1 MWDTFFEQAS
11 RMRAAGEPFALATVV
26 ACQRPTA
33 AYPGAKALITADGTL
48 TGWVGGSCAQPT
60 VIQEALK
67 ALADGQARLL
77 RISPELQSST
87 VPQEGVYDF
96 VMTCASQG
104 ALEIFVEPFLPRPAL
119 IIIGETPVA
128 QTLARFGALVDFT
141 VCVCDPAATRERF
154 PDADTLYMDLEA
166 VRARVHPQSYV
177 VVATQG
183 AYDEEALA
191 AVIDTPA
198 CYIGLVASGKRAAT
212 ISQYLR
218 DKGVQAELLQRVKC
232 PAGLQLGAVT
242 PPEIA
247 CSIMGEILQLWRCN
261 KVVDGVR
268 AAVPPAAPRSDTTAV
283 RPDAAVVDP
292 VCGMTVQTAGARYT
306 SAYDGKTFMFCGIGC
321 KERFDREPER
331 YAVPSPQAEEAQAAG
346 VKARSRQA

>member
-1 MWDTFFEQAS
+1 MWDTFFEQAN
-11 RMRAAGEPFALATVV
+11 RMRAEGEPFALATVV

-67 ALADGQARLL
+67 ALADGRARLL
-77 RISPELQSST
+77 RISPALQPST
-87 VPQEGVYDF
+87 VLQEGVYDF

-104 ALEIFVEPFLPRPAL
+104 ALEIFVEPFLPRPEL
-119 IIIGETPVA
+119 VIIGETPVA
-128 QTLARFGALVDFT
+128 QALARFGALVDFT
-141 VCVCDPAATRERF
+141 VCVSDPAATRERF
-154 PDADTLYMDLEA
+154 PDATTLYADLQA
-166 VRARVHPQSYV
+166 VRTRVRPGSYV

-198 CYIGLVASGKRAAT
+198 CYIGLVASGKRAVT
-212 ISQYLR
+212 IFQYVR
-218 DKGVQAELLQRVKC
+218 GKGVQPELLQRVKC

-242 PPEIA
+242 PPEIGL
-247 CSIMGEILQLWRCN
+247 SIMGEILQLWRSN
-261 KVVDGVR
+261 KAVHGVPAAAPPADTR
-268 AAVPPAAPRSDTTAV
+268 SAMAAVM
-283 RPDAAVVDP
+283 PDAVVVDP
-292 VCGMTVQTAGARYT
+292 VCGMAVHVAGARYT
-306 SAYDGKTFMFCGIGC
+306 SAYDGRTFMFCGIGC

-331 YAVPSPQAEEAQAAG
+331 YAMPSPQAEEAQAAG
-346 VKARSRQA
+346 VTRSRQA

>member
-11 RMRAAGEPFALATVV
+11 RLRADGEPFALATVV

-33 AYPGAKALITADGTL
+33 AYPGARALIRADGTL

-77 RISPELQSST
+77 RISPELQHSA

-104 ALEIFVEPFLPRPAL
+104 ALEIFVEPFLPRPEL
-119 IIIGETPVA
+119 IVIGETPVA
-128 QTLARFGALVDFT
+128 QALARFGALVDFT
-141 VCVCDPAATRERF
+141 VCVSDPAATRERF
-154 PDADTLYMDLEA
+154 PDAETLYAHLEA
-166 VRARVHPQSYV
+166 VRARVSPRSYV

-191 AVIDTPA
+191 AVIDTSA
-198 CYIGLVASGKRAAT
+198 GYLGLVASGRRAAT
-212 ISQYLR
+212 ILQYLR
-218 DKGVQAELLQRVKC
+218 DRGVQPELLQRVKC
-232 PAGLQLGAVT
+232 PAGLQLGAIT

-247 CSIMGEILQLWRCN
+247 FSIMGEILQLRRSN
-261 KVVDGVR
+261 KDKAGD
-268 AAVPPAAPRSDTTAV
+268 AAHATVPAADV
-283 RPDAAVVDP
+283 RPDAVVVDP
-292 VCGMTVQTAGARYT
+292 VCGMTVQVAGARYT
-306 SAYDGKTFMFCGIGC
+306 SAYDGKTFIFCGAGC
-321 KERFDREPER
+321 KERFDREPGR
-331 YAVPSPQAEEAQAAG
+331 YG
-346 VKARSRQA
+346 VGSHVS

>member
-11 RMRAAGEPFALATVV
+11 RLRADGEPFALATVV

-33 AYPGAKALITADGTL
+33 AYPGARALIRADGTL

-77 RISPELQSST
+77 RISPELQPSA

-104 ALEIFVEPFLPRPAL
+104 ALEIFVEPFLPRPEL
-119 IIIGETPVA
+119 IVIGETPVA
-128 QTLARFGALVDFT
+128 QALARFGALVDFT
-141 VCVCDPAATRERF
+141 VCVSDPAATRERF
-154 PDADTLYMDLEA
+154 PDAETLYAHLEA
-166 VRARVHPQSYV
+166 VRARVSPRSYV

-191 AVIDTPA
+191 AVIDTSA
-198 CYIGLVASGKRAAT
+198 GYLGLVASGRRAAT
-212 ISQYLR
+212 ILQYLR
-218 DKGVQAELLQRVKC
+218 DRGVQSELLQRVKC

-247 CSIMGEILQLWRCN
+247 FSIMAEILQLRRSN
-261 KVVDGVR
+261 SGKAGDATR
-268 AAVPPAAPRSDTTAV
+268 TTAPTADVLSDT
-283 RPDAAVVDP
+283 AAVDP
-292 VCGMTVQTAGARYT
+292 VCGMTVAVAGARYT
-306 SAYDGKTFMFCGIGC
+306 SVHAGKTFSFCGVGC

-331 YAVPSPQAEEAQAAG
+331 YG
-346 VKARSRQA
+346 VGSHVS

>member
-1 MWDTFFEQAS
+1 
-11 RMRAAGEPFALATVV
+11 
-26 ACQRPTA
+26 
-33 AYPGAKALITADGTL
+33 
-48 TGWVGGSCAQPT
+48 

-77 RISPELQSST
+77 RISPELQPGT

-104 ALEIFVEPFLPRPAL
+104 ALEIFVEPFLPQPAL
-119 IIIGETPVA
+119 VIIGETPVA
-128 QTLARFGALVDFT
+128 QALARFGALVDFT
-141 VCVCDPAATRERF
+141 VSVSDPAATRERF
-154 PDADTLYMDLEA
+154 SDADTLYVNLET
-166 VRARVHPQSYV
+166 VRARVYPQSYV

-212 ISQYLR
+212 IFQYLR
-218 DKGVQAELLQRVKC
+218 DKGVQPGLLQRVKC

-247 CSIMGEILQLWRCN
+247 FSIMGEILQLRRSN
-261 KVVDGVR
+261 TAVHGVP
-268 AAVPPAAPRSDTTAV
+268 AAVPPADTRSEMTAV
-283 RPDAAVVDP
+283 MPDAAVVDS
-292 VCGMTVQTAGARYT
+292 VCGMTVHVAGARYT
-306 SAYDGKTFMFCGIGC
+306 SAYDGRTFMFCGIGC

-331 YAVPSPQAEEAQAAG
+331 YAVSSLQAEDAPAVS
-346 VKARSRQA
+346 VKNTE

>member
-11 RMRAAGEPFALATVV
+11 RMRAEGEPFALATVV

-33 AYPGAKALITADGTL
+33 AYPGAKALIKADGTL

-77 RISPELQSST
+77 RISPELQPST

-104 ALEIFVEPFLPRPAL
+104 ALEIFVEPFLPRPEL
-119 IIIGETPVA
+119 VIIGETPVA
-128 QTLARFGALVDFT
+128 QALARFGALVDFT
-141 VCVCDPAATRERF
+141 VCVSDPAATRERF
-154 PDADTLYMDLEA
+154 PDAATLYADLQA
-166 VRARVHPQSYV
+166 VRTRVRPGSYV

-198 CYIGLVASGKRAAT
+198 CYIGLVASSKRAAT
-212 ISQYLR
+212 IFQYVR
-218 DKGVQAELLQRVKC
+218 DKGVQPELLQRVKC

-247 CSIMGEILQLWRCN
+247 FSIMGEILQLRRSN
-261 KVVDGVR
+261 KAIDGVPV
-268 AAVPPAAPRSDTTAV
+268 AAPPADTRSDTTAV
-283 RPDAAVVDP
+283 MPDAAVVDP
-292 VCGMTVQTAGARYT
+292 VCGMTVQAAGARYT

-331 YAVPSPQAEEAQAAG
+331 YAVSSSQTEEAQAPG
-346 VKARSRQA
+346 VTIRSRQA